1 MSPFLFFLLLL
12 FFYLCLPSSVLLT
25 VYFVSLLK
33 ESAIDLV
40 FPFYYMYILWFL
52 HSALYFVLL
61 GEFLNFCDQ
70 WLAH

>member
-1 MSPFLFFLLLL
+1 M
-12 FFYLCLPSSVLLT
+12 

-40 FPFYYMYILWFL
+40 FPFYYVYILWFL
-52 HSALYFVLL
+52 HSALYFFLL